1 MNAFTNGSVN
11 DLKVT
16 YKELSALKPRARNPR
31 THSKEQ
37 IQELVRSIKAYGFI
51 NPVLID
57 GDNGLIAGHG
67 RIEAAKLA
75 GLDKVPTVCVDHLTP
90 AQIRAYMIAD
100 NKLAENAGWDR
111 DLLALELKEL
121 LESDYDLTLTG
132 FRVPEIDLLLNP
144 NENALTEADEVSE
157 VDRNKPAVSRL
168 GDVWQIGRHY
178 LLCGDSTKSESYQRL
193 LKGELAQMV
202 FTDPPYNVRID
213 GHVSGLGKNTH
224 REFTMAS
231 GEMTEAEFATFLET
245 VFKNLA
251 DSSLDGALH
260 YICMD
265 WRHIEEV
272 LKAAKKSYAKFEN
285 LCVWNKTNGG
295 MGSFYR
301 SKHELVF
308 VFKNGDAPHINNVE
322 LGKHGRYRTNVWDYP
337 GVNAFGKDR
346 DAELAMHPTVKPIA
360 LVADAI
366 LDATERDSIVLDV
379 FAGSGTT
386 LLAAEKT
393 ARRGFGI
400 EIDPHYA
407 DTIIKRFSEKLKIE
421 ATLVKNGASFEK
433 TRQERASIAEYER
446 VLGLN

>member
-193 LKGELAQMV
+193 LKG
-202 FTDPPYNVRID
+202 
-213 GHVSGLGKNTH
+213 
-224 REFTMAS
+224 
-231 GEMTEAEFATFLET
+231 
-245 VFKNLA
+245 
-251 DSSLDGALH
+251 
-260 YICMD
+260 
-265 WRHIEEV
+265 
-272 LKAAKKSYAKFEN
+272 
-285 LCVWNKTNGG
+285 
-295 MGSFYR
+295 
-301 SKHELVF
+301 
-308 VFKNGDAPHINNVE
+308 
-322 LGKHGRYRTNVWDYP
+322 
-337 GVNAFGKDR
+337 
-346 DAELAMHPTVKPIA
+346 
-360 LVADAI
+360 
-366 LDATERDSIVLDV
+366 
-379 FAGSGTT
+379 
-386 LLAAEKT
+386 
-393 ARRGFGI
+393 
-400 EIDPHYA
+400 
-407 DTIIKRFSEKLKIE
+407 
-421 ATLVKNGASFEK
+421 
-433 TRQERASIAEYER
+433 
-446 VLGLN
+446 

>member
-1 MNAFTNGSVN
+1 MNAFTNGSGDN
-11 DLKVT
+11 LKVT

-37 IQELVRSIKAYGFI
+37 IQQLVRSIREFGFI

-57 GDNGLIAGHG
+57 SDNGLIAGHG
-67 RIEAAKLA
+67 RVQAAKIA
-75 GLDKVPTVCVDHLTP
+75 GLRDVPTVCVDHLTP

-111 DLLALELKEL
+111 DLLALEFNEL
-121 LESDYDLTLTG
+121 HESGYDLTLTG
-132 FRVPEIDLLLNP
+132 YRVPEIDLLLTP
-144 NENALTEADEVSE
+144 NENGLTEADEVPA
-157 VDRNKPAVSRL
+157 VDWNKPAVSRL
-168 GDVWQIGRHY
+168 GDLWQIGRHF
-178 LLCGDSTKSESYQRL
+178 LLCGDSMKNESYQQL
-193 LKGELAQMV
+193 LNGERAQMV

-224 REFTMAS
+224 REFAMAS
-231 GEMTEAEFATFLET
+231 GEMTEAEFVTFLET
-245 VFKNLA
+245 VFQNLA

-272 LKAAKKSYAKFEN
+272 LKAAKKTYTKFEN

-308 VFKNGDAPHINNVE
+308 VFKNGGAPHINNVE

-337 GVNAFGKDR
+337 GVNTFGKDR

-366 LDATERDSIVLDV
+366 LDATQRDAIVLDA

-421 ATLVKNGASFEK
+421 AVLVKTGASFEE
-433 TRQERASIAEYER
+433 TRHKRVIDAEYER
-446 VLGLN
+446 VVLG